1 MNGWAEISGILK
13 CLWGPRF
20 HMNAIIK
27 LLDIVKE
34 TYVLQTEMAFLV
46 LIIMQS
52 RHFNEKNKFKQFQ
65 TG

>member
-27 LLDIVKE
+27 LFDIVKE
-34 TYVLQTEMAFLV
+34 TYILQTEMAFLV
-46 LIIMQS
+46 LINMQS
-52 RHFNEKNKFKQFQ
+52 HHF
-65 TG
+65 